1 MLTLLLPLSVVH
13 GEPSPLSTAP
23 PGATPL
29 YCEGDCRRTAGA
41 AVEGSVLS
49 QPAPP
54 VYKPLPLGS
63 IAPSG
68 WLLDQLVLQ
77 ANALSGYMPT
87 STFPGAIT
95 VNQSV
100 WWNRSST
107 AASGTDQ
114 WLPVCRKDFS
124 PGRPTQ
130 RLLSPLAAV

>member
-1 MLTLLLPLSVVH
+1 MLVLLAILSRPE
-13 GEPSPLSTAP
+13 GP
-23 PGATPL
+23 TPL
-29 YCEGDCRRTAGA
+29 NCEGDCLHAAGS
-41 AVEGSVLS
+41 GSAGPPLS

-54 VYKPLPLGS
+54 VFKPLPLRS

-77 ANALSGYMPT
+77 ANSLSGFMPI

-100 WWNRSST
+100 WWNRSGA

-114 WLPVCRKDFS
+114 WLP
-124 PGRPTQ
+124 
-130 RLLSPLAAV
+130 